1 MITFKGKT
9 YSLGSNKHNSGPY
22 CYCWGWIV
30 DGYVAHNRAYSF
42 YGLWFGNCGFGL
54 EIMDQF
60 GGFGLL
66 SVDDLADI
74 DSLDLESFMDR
85 YGTLRDNLSFDFHSN
100 EELSDTEKSVLAR
113 LNKRLDELLPESSE
127 TISSADKL
135 IAEAEDLVKD
145 IVEFKASLDDKK
157 S

>member
-1 MITFKGKT
+1 
-9 YSLGSNKHNSGPY
+9 
-22 CYCWGWIV
+22 
-30 DGYVAHNRAYSF
+30 
-42 YGLWFGNCGFGL
+42 
-54 EIMDQF
+54 MDQF

-127 TISSADKL
+127 TISNADKL